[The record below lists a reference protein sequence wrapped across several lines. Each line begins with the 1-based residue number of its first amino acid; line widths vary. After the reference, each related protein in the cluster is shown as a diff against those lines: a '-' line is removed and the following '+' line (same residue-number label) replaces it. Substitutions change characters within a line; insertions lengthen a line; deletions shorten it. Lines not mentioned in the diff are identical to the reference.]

1 MSANQLAFANN
12 GNQPEIAIVGVGGP
26 HAAHRLLQYGIN
38 STIYEANTR
47 IGGRM
52 YSDSSFFSDNRVVEW
67 GGELISSEHTAIRNL
82 TSTVFHG
89 VAAQAD
95 VDRFLPQAEQIWPG
109 ASPHISPGWRAL
121 ACSLNSQ
128 GVFFSRKYALLFRS
142 FRKPLVNPKPCPI
155 IPPPGEICGLVPGQ
169 ICSAWGRNRSTS
181 AWAATP

>member
-109 ASPHISPGWRAL
+109 TSPHISPGGGMIGQGFGFTRGFL
-121 ACSLNSQ
+121 KERNNS
-128 GVFFSRKYALLFRS
+128 A
-142 FRKPLVNPKPCPI
+142 
-155 IPPPGEICGLVPGQ
+155 
-169 ICSAWGRNRSTS
+169 
-181 AWAATP
+181 